1 MLLADMT
8 NSSGTATS
16 TTQRAS
22 RMGPL
27 ASLPLFFKP
36 AGRRVI
42 VAGSTE
48 GAGWKAELLAA
59 TGAILEIYAPDAPEI
74 VRQQALEHPERIRLH
89 DRHWVAGDLPGAMLA
104 IGDFPDE
111 DEARRFAD
119 AARQAGTPVN
129 CVDRPALCDFQ
140 FGSIVNR
147 SPLVVGISTD
157 GAAPV
162 FGQAVRARIET
173 LLPYAFQLWA
183 DAARRWREDVMA
195 RDWPFRKRRLFWE
208 RFTAHAFAAPDRT
221 PDEALRVALLSSV
234 GGDDPAPDLGADA
247 KASVD
252 DQRGMVNL
260 VGAGPGDP
268 ELLTLRAVRL
278 LQSADV
284 ILYDDLIAPGALDF
298 ARREA
303 RLVHVGKRGHKP
315 SCTQSDINAQLVELA
330 AEGLQVVR
338 LKGGDPM
345 IFGRA
350 GEEIAALHAAG
361 VSCSV
366 TPGVTAASGAAAR
379 MATSLTHR
387 DAARRLQFITAHA
400 RNGKLP
406 EDLDWRALADPAAT
420 TVVYMGLATLE
431 ALAARL
437 LASGLDPQT
446 PAALVARATLPD
458 EWIVRAPISQL
469 AQQVRGSEVNG
480 PALVII
486 GHAVGLGTAP

>member
-1 MLLADMT
+1 
-8 NSSGTATS
+8 
-16 TTQRAS
+16 
-22 RMGPL
+22 MGPL

-36 AGRRVI
+36 AGRRI
-42 VAGSTE
+42 VLAGDSD
-48 GAGWKAELLAA
+48 GAAWKLELIAA
-59 TGAILEIYAPDAPEI
+59 TGAEVDVYAVTPPALMRDLERAHAP
-74 VRQQALEHPERIRLH
+74 RLKLNG
-89 DRHWVAGDLPGAMLA
+89 RAWRAEDLAGAMLA
-104 IGDFPDE
+104 IGDFATD
-111 DEARRFAD
+111 DEAGRFAT
-119 AARQAGTPVN
+119 AARAAGVPVN

-140 FGSIVNR
+140 FGAIVNR

-173 LLPYAFQLWA
+173 LLPQSFQLWA
-183 DAARRWREDVMA
+183 EAARRWRSLVSD
-195 RDWPFRKRRLFWE
+195 RGWPFRLRRRFWE
-208 RFTAHAFAAPDRT
+208 RFTALAFAAPDRR
-221 PDEALRVALLSSV
+221 PDDALRDQLL
-234 GGDDPAPDLGADA
+234 ADA
-247 KASVD
+247 AGAEAAPSGAARATAGEVH
-252 DQRGMVNL
+252 L

-284 ILYDDLIAPGALDF
+284 ILHDDLIAPGALDF

-303 RLVHVGKRGHKP
+303 ELIHVGKRGHKP
-315 SCTQSDINAQLVELA
+315 SCTQQDINTLLLELA
-330 AEGLQVVR
+330 GKGLKVVR

-350 GEEIAALHAAG
+350 GEELSALKAAG
-361 VSCSV
+361 VSCDV

-400 RNGKLP
+400 RNGALP

-420 TVVYMGLATLE
+420 TVVYMGLATLQ
-431 ALAARL
+431 ALATRL
-437 LASGLDPQT
+437 VATGLDPQT
-446 PAALVARATLPD
+446 PAALVERATYDD
-458 EWIVRAPISQL
+458 ERIITAPIAALPARLVELQARDNAL
-469 AQQVRGSEVNG
+469 RG

-486 GHAVGLGTAP
+486 GHAVALGGG